1 MDSEC
6 SKQSKWFVT
15 KELPIL
21 DIVACVLAVVAIITS
36 IVVAVGVHSIHFN
49 LAAGNYPGQ
58 PSNSTCTC
66 SK

>member
-1 MDSEC
+1 MDAEC
-6 SKQSKWFVT
+6 SKQSKWVVT

-49 LAAGNYPGQ
+49 WFSFGRTQ
-58 PSNSTCTC
+58 DHDWTHCC
-66 SK
+66 SVV